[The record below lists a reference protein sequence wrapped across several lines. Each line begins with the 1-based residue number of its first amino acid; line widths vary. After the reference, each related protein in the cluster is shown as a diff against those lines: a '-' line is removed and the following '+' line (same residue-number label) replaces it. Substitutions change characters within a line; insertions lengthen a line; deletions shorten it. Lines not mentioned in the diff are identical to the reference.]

1 MKFSSAVSFL
11 IATAACSL
19 ASAETNSRRT
29 ELGAEDVPV
38 VPLFMHADA
47 RMPAQSR
54 IVGGSQVGNVNT
66 YPWFVQGRGCAGTLI
81 AQDMVLTAAHCEG
94 TPFSNRVLLKSLT
107 AYDDILAGRANAPSG
122 SSTVLTDSQTPNPA
136 YNSNSEANDYMLVK
150 LQGAGAG
157 ANAQVVELN
166 FDPSFPVVNQGLRV
180 IGVGTTSANGA
191 TSDFLLQVDVNY
203 ISNNQCN
210 NFYGQGSIQGN
221 VMICAGVPNG
231 GKDSCQGDSGGPLF
245 DEASRKQVG
254 VVSWG
259 IGCAE
264 ASYPGVYARLSGAE
278 DWIKGVVCGT
288 NGSNGQSNY
297 PPAFCGNGP
306 TPTPP
311 PPTPTPPPPT
321 PTPPPPSPT
330 PPTPPPPTPTPP
342 PPSPTPPPPSPTPPA
357 GQSRVEVIVKHDDWP
372 QETGWT
378 LKDSN
383 GNTLLSQQVRSYSI
397 IGGLVTKEKTVTNGN
412 YAFEITDSYRDGI
425 CCANGNGYYEVKV
438 NGETVASG
446 GSFNARSND
455 NIAVASTGDEVVD
468 SGSNVEFV
476 VAVQY
481 DKFPGETSWRLETAN
496 GGFIAE
502 VPANSISR
510 RYTYREFSLGDAGL
524 VPGEETVLKLGD
536 TYGDGFCCSLGNG
549 YIGVYA
555 IVNGQDVRELAYT
568 SGRFNQV
575 GTLRFFVSAAQ
586 LRIGKS
592 GSAAKKRQKRV
603 KNSLKNYSTK
613 ASMMPLT
620 ACMDSPDFTFA
631 VDEVIGSETCAWL
644 SDNIDRLEDMC
655 DNNDVADACPYTC
668 GNCSLGGI

>member
-311 PPTPTPPPPT
+311 PPTPTPPPP
-321 PTPPPPSPT
+321 SPT

-481 DKFPGETSWRLETAN
+481 DKFPGETS
-496 GGFIAE
+496 
-502 VPANSISR
+502 
-510 RYTYREFSLGDAGL
+510 
-524 VPGEETVLKLGD
+524 
-536 TYGDGFCCSLGNG
+536 